1 MLGLTKSWYRNYS
14 GAIKEF
20 GGGSSY
26 TTYILSE
33 TNNSIT
39 LQNGNYLAI
48 CVALN
53 PANNSNTRNFAG
65 LYISNKTLVTAAGV
79 FNGAYGVYAGVNPT
93 VSNGKLQFNIGNKDS
108 AIAAGVCILI
118 KL

>member
-26 TTYILSE
+26 TTYILSA
-33 TNNSIT
+33 TNKSIT
-39 LQNGNYLAI
+39 LQNGKYLAI
-48 CVALN
+48 CVVFN
-53 PANNSNTRNFAG
+53 PANSSETRNFAG

-93 VSNGKLQFNIGNKDS
+93 ISNGKLQFEMSDNSSIL
-108 AIAAGVCILI
+108 AAAVCILI